1 MNLIIRGIIGGGT
14 DPSLKRNMSN
24 LIVCLTAF
32 DDERRLLDAHAR
44 VDGKKTI
51 VGCNYFNYSQIII
64 LP

>member
-44 VDGKKTI
+44 VDGKRQSL
-51 VGCNYFNYSQIII
+51 VVII
-64 LP
+64 LIIHK